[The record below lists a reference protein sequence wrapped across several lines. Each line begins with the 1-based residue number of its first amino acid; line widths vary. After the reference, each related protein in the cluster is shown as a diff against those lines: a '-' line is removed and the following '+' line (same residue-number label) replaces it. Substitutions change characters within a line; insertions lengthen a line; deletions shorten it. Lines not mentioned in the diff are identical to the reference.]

1 LVIDF
6 WVNALSKEAA
16 AAFLG
21 KSGFG
26 SVEGFFG
33 VDVKQGMTPLDLV
46 AEMGRVGVDRGVLST
61 SLSTVDDDTLDHPFL
76 PMERALQA
84 ARSLALDEGPMAD
97 FLGGTAERLLEPRH
111 HG

>member
-1 LVIDF
+1 MVIDF

-33 VDVKQGMTPLDLV
+33 VDVKEGMTPLDLV
-46 AEMGRVGVDRGVLST
+46 AEMDRVGVDRGVLST
-61 SLSTVDDDTLDHPFL
+61 VAVHGGRRQAGLCRRAAPPALSGRFGRPSE
-76 PMERALQA
+76 PAPA
-84 ARSLALDEGPMAD
+84 AE
-97 FLGGTAERLLEPRH
+97 
-111 HG
+111 HGRPPAGH

>member
-1 LVIDF
+1 MVIDF

-33 VDVKQGMTPLDLV
+33 VDVKEGMTPLDLV
-46 AEMGRVGVDRGVLST
+46 AEMDRVGVDRGVLST
-61 SLSTVDDDTLDHPFL
+61 SLSKVEDDTLAFAVEQRH
-76 PMERALQA
+76 
-84 ARSLALDEGPMAD
+84 
-97 FLGGTAERLLEPRH
+97 RLLSGRIGRPSEPAPAAE
-111 HG
+111 HGRPPAGR

>member
-1 LVIDF
+1 MSARNARRYAPRWPPIRGGHMVIDL

-33 VDVKQGMTPLDLV
+33 VDVKEGMTPLDLV
-46 AEMGRVGVDRGVLST
+46 AEMDRLGVDRGVLST
-61 SLSTVDDDTLDHPFL
+61 SLSTVDDDKLAF
-76 PMERALQA
+76 A
-84 ARSLALDEGPMAD
+84 AEQRHRFYLAA
-97 FLGGTAERLLEPRH
+97 
-111 HG
+111 